1 VVGQALWKF
10 YHGKK
15 VTGSTIS
22 STWYPSTDTDF
33 NVLVYWA
40 ADLQAS
46 STYKDRY
53 EFANRLMEILD
64 KYSNWSSAAK
74 ADYCKIFEQH
84 SLHWYIKPAYC
95 Q

>member
-1 VVGQALWKF
+1 
-10 YHGKK
+10 
-15 VTGSTIS
+15 
-22 STWYPSTDTDF
+22 
-33 NVLVYWA
+33 
-40 ADLQAS
+40 
-46 STYKDRY
+46 
-53 EFANRLMEILD
+53 MEILD